1 MVYGL
6 LLLNI
11 LFLVAGQIV
20 WKMGLAQQDGL
31 QLHNLL
37 SVLFSPLILL
47 GIAFYGIATVLW
59 LFVLSRLPLSIA
71 YPLQSLAYVFGLL
84 AALYLFGEV
93 IPVNRWLGAG
103 IIILGVMVIT
113 LK

>member
-1 MVYGL
+1 MVYAL

-20 WKMGLAQQDGL
+20 WKMGLSQQGGL
-31 QLHNLL
+31 QWHNLF
-37 SVLFSPLILL
+37 SVMFSPMIIL

-71 YPLQSLAYVFGLL
+71 YPLQSLAYVIGIL
-84 AALYLFGEV
+84 AALYLFDEV
-93 IPVNRWLGAG
+93 IPLNRWVGVC
-103 IIILGVMVIT
+103 IIIVGVIVIS